1 MTVDATSRRTISSFR
16 QLMFVSALAGG
27 VLLTGTAPGVSLTA
41 QQVASTPTLPA
52 AVGLYNWIH
61 TTADSEKS
69 FPFYRDVLGINLT
82 RSPFGGPAPAGA
94 APERIRPV
102 PNTPPDQLL
111 WDLTNT
117 QGARFRNV
125 FLHAPNT
132 AFGLELSEFFDIP
145 RETRQ
150 ANPWDPGASSLN
162 FDVRDLN
169 SVLASVAAAAA
180 PIVTLGNAPVDTP
193 AGRTVLVRDPDGYLI
208 RLTQA
213 SPSAIARATS
223 AGPVV
228 ATTIGITV
236 ADTAKSLAYY
246 RDLLGFEVRG
256 TRAASTAELRVNG
269 LSAGRL
275 TETRTAIAGSDI
287 EVVFS
292 EFTLPAPEGS
302 AGATPAARP
311 FRWRI
316 QDVGAPQFQMQV
328 RGLDPLIERTKAAGY
343 QFLSV
348 GARPIQ
354 RAFGRFV
361 FAIDPDGVLVEY
373 VEPTAR

>member
-1 MTVDATSRRTISSFR
+1 MRVSTGLTLISV
-16 QLMFVSALAGG
+16 LGMVALLAGAAQAQ
-27 VLLTGTAPGVSLTA
+27 APGSTA
-41 QQVASTPTLPA
+41 GPA

-61 TTADSEKS
+61 TTADSEMS
-69 FPFYRDVLGINLT
+69 FPFYRDVLGIPLA
-82 RSPFGGPAPAGA
+82 RSPFAGPAPAGA
-94 APERIRPV
+94 PPERIRPV

-125 FLHAPNT
+125 FTHAPNT
-132 AFGLELSEFFDIP
+132 PFGLELSEFFDIA

-150 ANPWDPGASSLN
+150 ARPWDPGASSLI
-162 FDVRDLN
+162 FHVRDLN
-169 SVLASVAAAAA
+169 AVVAALGSARA
-180 PIVTLGNAPVDTP
+180 PIVTLGGAPVDTP
-193 AGRTVLVRDPDGYLI
+193 DGRSLLVRDPDGYLVQV
-208 RLTQA
+208 TQA
-213 SPSAIARATS
+213 SAAQIASATAD
-223 AGPVV
+223 GQVV
-228 ATTIGITV
+228 ATRIGITV
-236 ADTAKSLAYY
+236 ADTARSLRFY

-256 TRAASTAELRVNG
+256 SRSATPDEVRLNG
-269 LSAGRL
+269 LAAGRINQ
-275 TETRTAIAGSDI
+275 TRTAIAGTGI

-292 EFTLPAPEGS
+292 EYVLPADL
-302 AGATPAARP
+302 AADVRP

-328 RGLDPLIERTKAAGY
+328 RGLDALIERTKAAGY
-343 QFLSV
+343 GFLSV

-373 VEPTAR
+373 VEPSAR

>member
-1 MTVDATSRRTISSFR
+1 VTITTKRSFPHLRRLS
-16 QLMFVSALAGG
+16 VVGAALAGA
-27 VLLTGTAPGVSLTA
+27 VLLAGAAPGTSVSA
-41 QQVASTPTLPA
+41 QQAATPSTLPA

-61 TTADSEKS
+61 STADSEKS
-69 FPFYRDVLGINLT
+69 FPFYRDVLGIELT
-82 RSPFGGPAPAGA
+82 RSPFAGPAPANA
-94 APERIRPV
+94 PPERIRPV
-102 PNTPPDQLL
+102 PTTPPDQLL

-125 FLHAPNT
+125 FLRAPNT
-132 AFGLELSEFFDIP
+132 PFGLELSEFIDIP

-150 ANPWDPGASSLN
+150 ANAWDPGASSLI
-162 FDVRDLN
+162 FEVRDLN
-169 SVLASVAAAAA
+169 EVLGRLAAAGA

-193 AGRTVLVRDPDGYLI
+193 AGRAMLVRDPDGYLI
-208 RLTQA
+208 QLTQA
-213 SPSAIARATS
+213 SPATIARARS
-223 AGPVV
+223 AGQIV

-236 ADTAKSLAYY
+236 SDTTKTLSFY
-246 RDLLGFEVRG
+246 RGLLGFDVRG
-256 TRAASTAELRVNG
+256 TRIAAAAELRLNG

-275 TETRTAIAGSDI
+275 TQTRTAIAGTEI

-292 EFTLPAPEGS
+292 EFTLADG
-302 AGATPAARP
+302 TPAAAP

-316 QDVGAPQFQMQV
+316 QDVGAPQFQLQV
-328 RGLDPLIERTKAAGY
+328 RGLNTLIEQTQAAGY

>member
-1 MTVDATSRRTISSFR
+1 MKITIA
-16 QLMFVSALAGG
+16 MIGAAVAGA
-27 VLLTGTAPGVSLTA
+27 VLVAGTAPGTSVSA
-41 QQVASTPTLPA
+41 QQAATSSTLPA

-61 TTADSEKS
+61 TTADAEKS
-69 FPFYRDVLGINLT
+69 FPFYREVLGIELE
-82 RSPFGGPAPAGA
+82 RSPFAGPAPANA
-94 APERIRPV
+94 PPERIRPV

-125 FLHAPNT
+125 FMRAPNT
-132 AFGLELSEFFDIP
+132 PFGLELSEFLDIP

-150 ANPWDPGASSLN
+150 ANPWDPGASSLI
-162 FDVRDLN
+162 FAVRDLN
-169 SVLASVAAAAA
+169 NVLARLTAAGA

-193 AGRTVLVRDPDGYLI
+193 AGRAVLVRDPDGYLI
-208 RLTQA
+208 QLTQA
-213 SPSAIARATS
+213 SPAVIARAVS
-223 AGPVV
+223 AGQIVG
-228 ATTIGITV
+228 ATIGITV
-236 ADTAKSLAYY
+236 SDTAKTLAFY
-246 RDLLGFEVRG
+246 RGLLGFEVRD
-256 TRAASTAELRVNG
+256 TRTATAAELRLHG

-275 TETRTAIAGSDI
+275 TQTRTAIAGTEI

-292 EFTLPAPEGS
+292 EFTLPAS
-302 AGATPAARP
+302 TAAAGTAPAAVP

-316 QDVGAPQFQMQV
+316 QDVGAPQFQLQV
-328 RGLDPLIERTKAAGY
+328 RTLNPLIEQTKAAGY

>member
-1 MTVDATSRRTISSFR
+1 
-16 QLMFVSALAGG
+16 
-27 VLLTGTAPGVSLTA
+27 
-41 QQVASTPTLPA
+41 
-52 AVGLYNWIH
+52 
-61 TTADSEKS
+61 
-69 FPFYRDVLGINLT
+69 
-82 RSPFGGPAPAGA
+82 
-94 APERIRPV
+94 V

-132 AFGLELSEFFDIP
+132 PFGLELSEFLDIP
-145 RETRQ
+145 RETRR
-150 ANPWDPGASSLN
+150 ANPWDPGTSSLI
-162 FDVRDLN
+162 FQVRDLN
-169 SVLASVAAAAA
+169 GVLAKLAAAGA
-180 PIVTLGNAPVDTP
+180 PILTLGNAPVDTP
-193 AGRTVLVRDPDGYLI
+193 AGRAVLVRDPDGYLI
-208 RLTQA
+208 QLTQA
-213 SPSAIARATS
+213 SPAAIARAAS
-223 AGPVV
+223 GDQVV
-228 ATTIGITV
+228 ATAIGITV
-236 ADTAKSLAYY
+236 ADTTKSLAFY
-246 RDLLGFEVRG
+246 RGLLGFDVRG
-256 TRAASTAELRVNG
+256 TRTATAADLRLNG

-275 TETRTAIAGSDI
+275 TQTRTAIAGTDI

-292 EFTLPAPEGS
+292 EFALA
-302 AGATPAARP
+302 AGTPAAAAP

-316 QDVGAPQFQMQV
+316 QDVGAPQFQLQV
-328 RGLDPLIERTKAAGY
+328 RGLNTLIEQTKASGY

>member
-1 MTVDATSRRTISSFR
+1 MNLTHSTVAA
-16 QLMFVSALAGG
+16 ALAGA
-27 VLLTGTAPGVSLTA
+27 VLLAGTAPGTSVSARQAPALSTA
-41 QQVASTPTLPA
+41 PA

-61 TTADSEKS
+61 TTGDSEKS
-69 FPFYRDVLGINLT
+69 FPFYRDVLNIELE
-82 RSPFGGPAPAGA
+82 RSPFAGPAPANA
-94 APERIRPV
+94 PPERIRPV

-125 FLHAPNT
+125 FMRAPN
-132 AFGLELSEFFDIP
+132 ALFGLELSEFFDIP

-150 ANPWDPGASSLN
+150 ANPWDPGASSLI
-162 FDVRDLN
+162 FEVRDLN
-169 SVLASVAAAAA
+169 DVLSRLAAAGA

-193 AGRTVLVRDPDGYLI
+193 AGRAVLVRDPDGYLI
-208 RLTQA
+208 HVTQA
-213 SPSAIARATS
+213 SPATIAGAAS
-223 AGPVV
+223 SGQVV
-228 ATTIGITV
+228 ATRIGITV
-236 ADTAKSLAYY
+236 SDTTRTLAFY
-246 RDLLGFEVRG
+246 RGLLGFEVRG
-256 TRAASTAELRVNG
+256 TRTATDAELRLNG
-269 LSAGRL
+269 LTAGQL
-275 TETRTAIAGSDI
+275 TQTRTAIAGTEI

-292 EFTLPAPEGS
+292 EFTLAAGTTPAP
-302 AGATPAARP
+302 AP

-316 QDVGAPQFQMQV
+316 QDVGAPQFQLQV
-328 RGLDPLIERTKAAGY
+328 RGLDTLIEQTKAAGY

-354 RAFGRFV
+354 RGFGRFV